1 MYPRKIYQKLKD
13 HLEKKEITVLT
24 GMRRTGKTTLVKS
37 LLAQIDSKNK
47 IYLDLQ
53 VLVNQD
59 IFSPRNF
66 DEIIDTLTKKGL
78 DFSKKAYV
86 ALDEIQLVK
95 EITGVLK
102 YLHDNYDIKF
112 IITGSSSYY
121 LKNHFTESLAGRKKI
136 FELFPLDFSEFLV
149 FKGVLKDI
157 PKIDFK
163 FKNIKEVEYN
173 LYTGHYNEF
182 VEFGGFPQVVLAKT
196 AEEKKGFLEEIISS
210 YINVDVSSLVDFAD
224 RQNVYN
230 LIKLLAS
237 RAGNKLDYSKLSR
250 LSGLSRPTVK
260 NYINLFEG
268 TYLISKIPVLTN
280 NIDREIVKAEKIY
293 FCDSGL
299 LGILADVGSGAKFEN
314 AIYSQIRQ
322 LGEVR
327 YFSLKSGREID
338 FILENLNGESISLE
352 VKETPTEVDKN
363 SLAGLSEQAGVARFH
378 LVGKN
383 KAINFSDYIWGGSI

>member
-37 LLAQIDSKNK
+37 LLAEIDSKNK

-78 DFSKKAYV
+78 DFSKKPYV